1 MSFMQSSIFLR
12 ASLLNEDSKLSI
24 KNRSD
29 LNIRRPENIPDI
41 EVIPSHHRA
50 SGGIVDPI
58 LNKIGAFNLMAVLV
72 QPKSRGSVRL
82 RSASPSERPIVNLG
96 YFSDPQDIVVLREG
110 LRFAL
115 KLGHQMTLEGY
126 PLKPVSSQN
135 PVALESDEDMDHY
148 IRENS
153 RSCLH
158 YTSTCRMAP
167 EEDPN
172 PGVVDDE
179 LRVYGID
186 GLRIADTSIFPDI
199 VSTHTMAGAVVVAE
213 KCAQM
218 ILQRD

>member
-1 MSFMQSSIFLR
+1 MQSSIFLR
-12 ASLLNEDSKLSI
+12 TCLLNEDSKLSI
-24 KNRSD
+24 NNRAD
-29 LNIRRPENIPDI
+29 LNIRRPENLPDI
-41 EVIPSHHRA
+41 EVIPTHHRA
-50 SGGIVDPI
+50 NNARVDPI
-58 LNKIGAFNLMAVLV
+58 LDKIGAFNLLAILV
-72 QPKSRGSVRL
+72 QPKSHGSVRL
-82 RSASPSERPIVNLG
+82 RSSNPSERPVVNLG
-96 YFSDPQDIVVLREG
+96 FFTDPQDIVVLREG

-115 KLGHQMTLEGY
+115 KLGHQMTLEGC
-126 PLKPVSSQN
+126 PLKPISSQL
-135 PVALESDEDMDHY
+135 PASESDEDMDNH
-148 IRENS
+148 IRENV

-179 LRVYGID
+179 LRVHGIE

-199 VSTHTMAGAVVVAE
+199 ISTHTMAGAVVVAE